1 MKVLLTGAAGFLGR
15 ACTARLQAA
24 GHEVVT
30 TDRAG
35 PVALHGDLADPAFTR
50 SLPDCDAV
58 VHAAAVQYV
67 STDLPLLA
75 RQAYFAHNN
84 VQATQQ
90 LCARYA
96 GQATHY
102 VQVGTS
108 MMYRQCRQPLYGP
121 RSDMA
126 GQGVYSV
133 SKLASQAHV
142 DKLPNPHATVIPCI
156 IGGPGREGLFRGFV
170 NMMTR
175 RGAVVFPGRG
185 EHPVHMVHVDDVAAL
200 IACVLERRAQG
211 LFNAA
216 GPQPLSIQGW
226 VTEIEQELGLAPV
239 RRIRLP
245 LAPVHALAAVSGYRL
260 LAREQLLMLAQPH
273 VLDVSDSL
281 ALGWQ
286 PQHSNARIVRDIAR
300 HIAATAGQRRA

>member
-1 MKVLLTGAAGFLGR
+1 MKILLTGAAGFLGR
-15 ACTARLQAA
+15 ACLARLQAG

-35 PVALHGDLADPAFTR
+35 PVALQGDLANVAFTAR
-50 SLPDCDAV
+50 LPDCDAV

-67 STDLPLLA
+67 SADLPWLA

-84 VQATQQ
+84 VQATRQ
-90 LCARYA
+90 LCTRYA
-96 GQATHY
+96 GQDTHF
-102 VQVGTS
+102 VLVGTS
-108 MMYRQCRQPLYGP
+108 MMYRQCGQAVYGT
-121 RSDMA
+121 RSVMA
-126 GQGVYSV
+126 GEGVYSL
-133 SKLASQAHV
+133 SKLAAQAHV
-142 DKLPNPHATVIPCI
+142 DRLPNPHATVIPCI

-170 NMMTR
+170 RLMTR
-175 RGAVVFPGRG
+175 HGAVVFPGRG
-185 EHPVHMVHVDDVAAL
+185 EHPVHMVHVEDVATL
-200 IACVLERRAQG
+200 IDCVLARRAQG

-226 VTEIEQELGLAPV
+226 VTEIEQVLGLPPV

-245 LAPVHALAAVSGYRL
+245 LAPVHALAACSGYRL

-273 VLDVSDSL
+273 VLDVSESL

-286 PQHSNARIVRDIAR
+286 PAHSNARIVRDIAR
-300 HIAATAGQRRA
+300 HIAGRG